1 MQAIVLTETG
11 GVDKLRWE
19 SIPAPDPTDG
29 QVLLRVH
36 AAAMNPVD
44 WKYRRG
50 LIDTRLPMVPGSD
63 VSGVVEVSRSADFA
77 VGDAVCG
84 MAASGAY
91 AELATANERH
101 LAHKPHGVTHERAAA
116 VPVSG
121 LTAWQTLFDGG
132 ALDQGQTVVIAGA
145 AGGVGHLAVQF
156 STLAGAH
163 VVGTGSTRNRDFV
176 LGLGAHRYV
185 DYTRSEVADV
195 VQDVDVVVDTV
206 GGTTT
211 RSLVPAI
218 RPGGTLVSIAYPT
231 PADWPEI
238 EAVSR
243 TAGVRAELVVMRPD
257 RSQLQHIIDLV
268 ADGTVRV
275 EIADVLPLTEAGHA
289 QLRSESG
296 HTRGKLVLRVD
307 RR

>member
-36 AAAMNPVD
+36 AAAVNPVD

-132 ALDQGQTVVIAGA
+132 A
-145 AGGVGHLAVQF
+145 
-156 STLAGAH
+156 
-163 VVGTGSTRNRDFV
+163 R
-176 LGLGAHRYV
+176 RYH
-185 DYTRSEVADV
+185 
-195 VQDVDVVVDTV
+195 DTV
-206 GGTTT
+206 ARSGDPARRNT
-211 RSLVPAI
+211 RQHRVPNTGRLA
-218 RPGGTLVSIAYPT
+218 RDRGRQPHRRRSC
-231 PADWPEI
+231 
-238 EAVSR
+238 
-243 TAGVRAELVVMRPD
+243 RACGD
-257 RSQLQHIIDLV
+257 
-268 ADGTVRV
+268 A
-275 EIADVLPLTEAGHA
+275 A
-289 QLRSESG
+289 
-296 HTRGKLVLRVD
+296 
-307 RR
+307 

>member
-1 MQAIVLTETG
+1 MGGTG
-11 GVDKLRWE
+11 GVDVLRWE
-19 SIPAPDPTDG
+19 SVPAPEPADG

-36 AAAMNPVD
+36 AAAVNPVD
-44 WKYRRG
+44 WKHRRG
-50 LIDTRLPMVPGSD
+50 LVDAPLPVVPGSD

-84 MAASGAY
+84 MAVSGGY
-91 AELATANERH
+91 AELAAASERH
-101 LAHKPHGVTHERAAA
+101 LVHKPDGVAHERAAA

-121 LTAWQTLFDGG
+121 LTAWQALSVGG
-132 ALDQGQTVVIAGA
+132 ALQQGRTVVIAGA

-156 STLAGAH
+156 ATLAGAH
-163 VVGTGSTRNRDFV
+163 VIGTGSERNRDFV

-185 DYTRSEVADV
+185 DYTRSDVAEAV
-195 VQDVDVVVDTV
+195 READVVVDTV
-206 GGTTT
+206 GGATT
-211 RSLVPAI
+211 RSLVPAL

-238 EAVSR
+238 QALSR

-257 RSQLQHIIDLV
+257 SSQLQHIIGLV
-268 ADGTVRV
+268 ADGAVRV
-275 EIADVLPLTEAGHA
+275 EIAAVYPLTDAGQA

-296 HTRGKLVLRVD
+296 HTRGKLVLTVD
-307 RR
+307 RH